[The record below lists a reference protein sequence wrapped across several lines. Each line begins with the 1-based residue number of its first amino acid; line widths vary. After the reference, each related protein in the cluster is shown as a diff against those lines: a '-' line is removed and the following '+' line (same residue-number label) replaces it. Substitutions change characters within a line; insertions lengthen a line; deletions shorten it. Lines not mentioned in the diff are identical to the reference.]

1 MFWNKKKFK
10 NGDRVLVPCG
20 DNMKA
25 GIVLAKIH
33 SSAYIVA
40 VDADPLGYMKVR
52 EYSIDVM
59 FKYNLPWATYTIA
72 PFTIEAGTLKRYKK
86 LIQDERN

>member
-10 NGDRVLVPCG
+10 NGDHVLVPCG
-20 DNMKA
+20 DNMKP
-25 GIVLAKIH
+25 GIVLAKIQ

-52 EYSIDVM
+52 EYNVDDM
-59 FKYNLPWATYTIA
+59 FKYKLPWVTHSIA
-72 PFTIEAGTLKRYKK
+72 PFTIESGTLKRYKK
-86 LIQDERN
+86 LIQDERD

>member
-10 NGDRVLVPCG
+10 NGDRVFVPCG
-20 DNMKA
+20 ENMKP

-40 VDADPLGYMKVR
+40 VNADPLGYMKVR
-52 EYSIDVM
+52 EYSVDAM
-59 FKYNLPWATYTIA
+59 FKYKLSWVTLSIA

-86 LIQDERN
+86 LIQYERD